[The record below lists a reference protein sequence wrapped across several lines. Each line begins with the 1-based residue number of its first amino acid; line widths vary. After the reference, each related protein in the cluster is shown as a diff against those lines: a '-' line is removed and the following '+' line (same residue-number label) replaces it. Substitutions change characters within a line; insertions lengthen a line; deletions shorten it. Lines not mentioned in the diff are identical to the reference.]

1 MIMGKFNDFSD
12 LKALKKEL
20 EVKDSSGRDVVT
32 PQPKKRSRTVV
43 HKPKAQLEGEKVA
56 KERGLRPV
64 CTVTLMD
71 SNDRG
76 ILRHV
81 HKDGVEI
88 EVDGLLFRAGFGDF
102 VVNNAEEDSML
113 VSSIGGGHK
122 RKEQGTDRPQPLPN
136 EISIDLHMDR
146 IPSGYDAPKG
156 FELPYQIEYFKS
168 ILHKYMKHRGMRI
181 SFIHGVGDGTLRDA
195 IRKEI
200 DEVYALTC
208 FWAPGPA
215 GVTVVTI
222 R

>member
-1 MIMGKFNDFSD
+1 M
-12 LKALKKEL
+12 
-20 EVKDSSGRDVVT
+20 
-32 PQPKKRSRTVV
+32 PQKRSRTVI
-43 HKPKAQLEGEKVA
+43 HKPKEQIEGERAA
-56 KERGLRPV
+56 KERGLRPE
-64 CTVTLMD
+64 CSVTLMD

-81 HKDGVEI
+81 HKDCVEI
-88 EVDGLLFRAGFGDF
+88 EIDGLLFRAGFDDF
-102 VVNNAEEDSML
+102 VVNNAEEDSKL

-122 RKEQGTDRPQPLPN
+122 RKEQGTDRPQLLPN
-136 EISIDLHMDR
+136 EISVDLHIEK

-156 FELPYQIEYFKS
+156 FELPYQLEYFKS

-181 SFIHGVGDGTLRDA
+181 SFIHGVGDGILRDA

-208 FWAPGPA
+208 YWTPGPA
-215 GVTVVTI
+215 GVTIVTI